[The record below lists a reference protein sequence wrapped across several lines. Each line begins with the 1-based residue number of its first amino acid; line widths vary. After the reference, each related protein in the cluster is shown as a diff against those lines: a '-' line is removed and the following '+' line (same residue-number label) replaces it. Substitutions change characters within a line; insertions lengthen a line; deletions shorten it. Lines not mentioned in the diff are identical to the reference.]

1 MKYFLTSLILGLTLI
16 SCHAIAQDIP
26 ARNQKTIYT
35 DTRKILFL
43 LRDGENT
50 YKLDR
55 SNFLKEVDTSWID
68 KMNVLKQA
76 NEVEKFGDE
85 GRDGVVI
92 ITFKE
97 NIEAAAIYL
106 ENVKKKNTKI
116 KS

>member
-1 MKYFLTSLILGLTLI
+1 MKYFIRSLILGITLI
-16 SCHAIAQDIP
+16 SCNALAQDVP
-26 ARNQKTIYT
+26 VQNQKSIYT

-43 LRDGENT
+43 LRDGEDS

-55 SNFLKEVDTSWID
+55 SAFLKEVNTAWID

-76 NEVEKFGDE
+76 NELEKFGEE

-97 NIEAAAIYL
+97 GIEAAAIYL
-106 ENVKKKNTKI
+106 RNVKKTHTKI
-116 KS
+116 K